1 MKLQNIQLKYIYK
14 MGLTM
19 SSNRMADFHALLL
32 QRLVYGYLSQYIF
45 ILSNIMNLRQGA
57 L

>member
-19 SSNRMADFHALLL
+19 SSNRIADFHALLL
-32 QRLVYGYLSQYIF
+32 QRLVYGYLSHIF
-45 ILSNIMNLRQGA
+45 ILSNIMNLCQGA